1 VPELALDGAPVMPL
15 LETAPPALALVPPT
29 ELLALEPLGDV
40 LGPGVLASE
49 LVPPVVLAVLLGV
62 LPVVLAMLFAPLP
75 LALVPVMLYFCSRSA
90 TRELSVEICCRICSI
105 SMSLDVAAAGLAV
118 VTVDDDGVDSVVLLL
133 VAGAGAPGAGV
144 VVTTRSS
151 RSLQPV
157 NAVQTASAPAA
168 NMNLVRAMALSIRK
182 RE

>member
-1 VPELALDGAPVMPL
+1 MPL

-90 TRELSVEICCRICSI
+90 TRELSVEICCRICS
-105 SMSLDVAAAGLAV
+105 MSLDVAAAGLAV